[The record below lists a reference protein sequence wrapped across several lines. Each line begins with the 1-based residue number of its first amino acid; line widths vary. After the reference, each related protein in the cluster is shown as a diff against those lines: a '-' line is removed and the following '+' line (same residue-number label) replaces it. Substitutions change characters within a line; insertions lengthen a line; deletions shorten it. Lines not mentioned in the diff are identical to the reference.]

1 MEAKKNIRWKS
12 GVFFFFFFSAGT
24 VEVDVS
30 SFASIS

>member
-12 GVFFFFFFSAGT
+12 GVFFFFFSAGT